1 MITADDSPTES
12 RSPLMGR
19 TARGLKRQSA
29 PMHLADER
37 DQDDD
42 SKRDEPFWSDD
53 EQLPLIARNVLSQYV
68 VLGVNMALG
77 LIMLPFNVAHL
88 GQSAYG
94 LWVLV
99 TSVTTYF
106 DVLEMGYGSSQVKF
120 TAQYRARRDPQAL
133 NEVTSTLFFLFVGIA
148 VVKYAVAV
156 LVAFSIGYWFN
167 LDAEQARL
175 GRNVLLIVGVS
186 VATTLPFSVF
196 GSITNGFQRYHLN
209 NVIFVVTSI
218 LVAATNVVVL
228 LLGYGIL
235 ELVACTTAVRLLSLV
250 AYRRSAYKAF
260 PLLRIRWA
268 NVRKA
273 RLREVTAF
281 SSYLLIID
289 VANKVSYTADAVVIG
304 AVMSTAAVALYS
316 VGQRLAGT
324 MGRLTRV
331 LGEKLFPTIVDTA
344 ALARRARLQLLF
356 VQGTRLSLAM
366 VIPMSAFIAV
376 LAEPL
381 VLAWV
386 GPRFAASI
394 PIVQILAL
402 VVAIRVGTM
411 TSQSMLKGTDNHK
424 FLAASAAIM
433 SIANLAISIVL
444 AYQFGLVGVAIGTLI
459 PAVVVLMFVVFPK
472 ACRVIGLSVWEAFRA
487 AVWPAVWPAL
497 PSGALL
503 FACRAWVGNATALT
517 VLAAFV
523 AGMIYLAT
531 FFLLAIPVQERRWYG
546 SKVSAL
552 LRRPAVLLPG

>member
-1 MITADDSPTES
+1 
-12 RSPLMGR
+12 
-19 TARGLKRQSA
+19 
-29 PMHLADER
+29 MHDPR
-37 DQDDD
+37 DTDQDEDTT
-42 SKRDEPFWSDD
+42 KRDEPFWSDE

-77 LIMLPFNVAHL
+77 LVMLPFNVAHL

-148 VVKYAVAV
+148 LLKYALAI
-156 LVAFSIGYWFN
+156 LIAWNIGSWFN
-167 LDAEQARL
+167 LDPEQAHV
-175 GRNVLLIVGVS
+175 GRYILLIVGVA
-186 VATTLPFSVF
+186 VATSLPFSVF

-209 NVIFVVTSI
+209 NVIFVVTTI
-218 LVAATNVVVL
+218 IIAATNVVVL
-228 LLGYGIL
+228 LLGYGIV
-235 ELVACTTAVRLLSLV
+235 ELVACTTLVRVLSLI
-250 AYRRSAYKAF
+250 AYRRNAYKAF

-268 NVRKA
+268 NVRRA

-281 SSYLLIID
+281 SSYLLVID
-289 VANKVSYTADAVVIG
+289 IAAKVSYTADAVVIG
-304 AVMSTAAVALYS
+304 AVMSTASVALYS

-324 MGRLTRV
+324 IGRLTRV

-344 ALARRARLQLLF
+344 ALDRRKRLRLLF

-366 VIPMSAFIAV
+366 VIPMSAFIAL

-381 VLAWV
+381 VMTWV
-386 GPRFAASI
+386 GPRFAASV

-402 VVAIRVGTM
+402 VVAIRVGAM
-411 TSQSMLKGTDNHK
+411 TSVSMLKGTENHK
-424 FLAASAAIM
+424 FLAAAMSAA
-433 SIANLAISIVL
+433 SIANLGISIVL

-459 PAVVVLMFVVFPK
+459 PAVIGLVFVVFPK
-472 ACRVIGLSVWEAFRA
+472 ACRVVGIPVWDAFRS
-487 AVWPAVWPAL
+487 AVWPAVWPAM
-497 PSGALL
+497 PAGALL
-503 FACRAWVGNATALT
+503 LLCRAWVGSAAVVLT
-517 VLAAFV
+517 VLV
-523 AGMIYLAT
+523 VTGAGVIYLAT
-531 FFLLAIPVQERRWYG
+531 FFLVAIPAEERRWYG
-546 SKVSAL
+546 SKLSAL